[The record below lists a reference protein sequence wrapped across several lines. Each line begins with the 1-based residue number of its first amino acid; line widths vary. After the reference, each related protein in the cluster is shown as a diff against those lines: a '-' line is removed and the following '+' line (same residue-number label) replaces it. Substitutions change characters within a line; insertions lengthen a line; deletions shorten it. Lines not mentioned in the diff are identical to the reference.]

1 MVFGSAT
8 PGVSVRSG
16 ASRTRQSLGW
26 LDEQLV
32 RLLGRPRSPGFG
44 AAPFWRAWPATLRRS
59 ERVPCSFR
67 VDAPLDPV
75 HSSASPDRIRAVC
88 PDPHAPMLPLAPMTP
103 SSSGERPVND
113 DQPPPLTSFTTNCSP
128 RVCNAAF
135 YSPRGDAAGGFAT
148 QNRRFPLLPLNLHP
162 KLAPPLSALIGW
174 LFPRQ
179 SPF

>member
-16 ASRTRQSLGW
+16 ASRTCQSLGL

-32 RLLGRPRSPGFG
+32 RLLGRPRWPGFI

-88 PDPHAPMLPLAPMTP
+88 PDPHAPMLPLAPTTP
-103 SSSGERPVND
+103 SSTGERPVYND
-113 DQPPPLTSFTTNCSP
+113 EQPPPLASFTTNCSCWRP
-128 RVCNAAF
+128 FAPF
-135 YSPRGDAAGGFAT
+135 YSPEGRS
-148 QNRRFPLLPLNLHP
+148 RCWLCHP
-162 KLAPPLSALIGW
+162 KSAP
-174 LFPRQ
+174 
-179 SPF
+179 SPFRL